1 MNPTPNTKN
10 AYYQKLL
17 EKIRVYCNYQER
29 CLNDIQEKLKKI
41 NIQPSYIEKII
52 QDLIKEEFVNEER
65 FVKNY
70 VIGKFQNNKWG
81 KHKIIHALRQ
91 KNIPDIYINL
101 GLNEINEEDYIK
113 TIKEIISMKQKEIKE
128 KNTFTRQYKIAN
140 HLISKGYEND
150 VVWQVLNSI
159 R

>member
-1 MNPTPNTKN
+1 MSSTPNIKN

-29 CLNDIQEKLKKI
+29 CLNDIQEKLKKL
-41 NIQPSYIEKII
+41 NIQQSYIEKII

-65 FVKNY
+65 FVKNF
-70 VIGKFQNNKWG
+70 VKGKFQNNKWG
-81 KHKIIHALRQ
+81 KHKIIHALHQ
-91 KNIPDIYINL
+91 KNITDIYINL
-101 GLNEINEEDYIK
+101 GLNEINEEEYIN
-113 TIKEIISMKQKEIKE
+113 TIKEIISIKQKEIKD
-128 KNTFTRQYKIAN
+128 KNSFTRQYKIAN
-140 HLISKGYEND
+140 HLISKGYETD